1 MRTIAR
7 VAIVACLGALVACGV
22 PSDRGPRAIPQ
33 RDVPFDLLAAPTTSP
48 PTTQFQAREIVPIY
62 LIGSGRLALVTRE
75 VQPPASLLR
84 IVQAL
89 LAGPTADESGSGLR
103 TAITGQTNV
112 LSIRV
117 QETIATIDL
126 SGGFADIGGR
136 EQILALAQLVYTTT
150 ARPAVR
156 GVRLS
161 LDGRVVEVPRGDGTL
176 TQEPLRRE
184 DFGTLAPL

>member
-1 MRTIAR
+1 MRA
-7 VAIVACLGALVACGV
+7 VAAAVAMALLTALVACGV
-22 PSDRGPRAIPQ
+22 PSDGDPRLIPQ

-62 LIGSGRLALVTRE
+62 LVGSGRLALVTRE

-89 LAGPTADESGSGLR
+89 LAGPTAEESGSGLR
-103 TAITGQTNV
+103 TAITAQTNV

-117 QETIATIDL
+117 QETVATIDL

-136 EQILALAQLVYTTT
+136 EQILALAQLVFTTT

-161 LDGRVVEVPRGDGTL
+161 LDGRLVEGPRGDGTL
-176 TQEPLRRE
+176 TQDPLRRE
-184 DFGTLAPL
+184 DFAALAPL

>member
-1 MRTIAR
+1 MKRLLPGIA
-7 VAIVACLGALVACGV
+7 VLCLTALVACGV
-22 PSDRGPRAIPQ
+22 PSDGGARVIPQ
-33 RDVPFDLLAAPTTSP
+33 SDVPFDLLASPTTTP
-48 PTTQFQAREIVPIY
+48 PTTQFQARVLVPVY
-62 LIGSGRLALVTRE
+62 LVSSGRLVLVTRE

-89 LAGPTADESGSGLR
+89 LGGPTSDESASGTR
-103 TAITGQTNV
+103 TAISSQTNV

-117 QETIATIDL
+117 QETVATVDL

-136 EQILALAQLVYTTT
+136 EQILALAQLVYTAT
-150 ARPAVR
+150 ATPSVR

-176 TQEPLRRE
+176 TQDPLRRE
-184 DFGTLAPL
+184 DFAAFAPL